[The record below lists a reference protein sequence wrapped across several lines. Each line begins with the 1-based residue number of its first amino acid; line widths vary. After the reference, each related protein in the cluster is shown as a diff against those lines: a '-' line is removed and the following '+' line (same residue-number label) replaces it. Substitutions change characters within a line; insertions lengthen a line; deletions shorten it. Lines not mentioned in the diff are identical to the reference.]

1 MSFNQLKRS
10 ESENFNIKTQRSL
23 KIQKLKIE
31 KRDNYFD
38 LKKSI
43 VV

>member
-1 MSFNQLKRS
+1 MSFSQLKRS
-10 ESENFNIKTQRSL
+10 EPENFNIKAQRSL

-38 LKKSI
+38 LK
-43 VV
+43 